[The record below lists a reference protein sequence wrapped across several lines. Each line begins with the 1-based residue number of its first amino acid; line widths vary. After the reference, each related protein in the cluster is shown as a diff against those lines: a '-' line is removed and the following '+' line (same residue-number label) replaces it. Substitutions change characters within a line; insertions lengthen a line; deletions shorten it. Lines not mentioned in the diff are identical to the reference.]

1 VSERHYPDD
10 CGKCLEVW
18 GARESQLLDQIAE
31 MRKVLQAA
39 RPFIATEARL
49 VNYGVGHPGNG
60 EAPAVLEAINEAL
73 RGGTRQLSRR
83 IPGPEPEAMSPNKE
97 REQS

>member
-1 VSERHYPDD
+1 VSEGHYPDD

-18 GARESQLLDQIAE
+18 SVREGVLLDQIAA
-31 MRKVLQAA
+31 MRKALQAA

-49 VNYGVGHPGNG
+49 VNYGVGHPGSG

-73 RGGTRQLSRR
+73 RGRSATAQPEDTRPRAGGHV
-83 IPGPEPEAMSPNKE
+83 P
-97 REQS
+97 